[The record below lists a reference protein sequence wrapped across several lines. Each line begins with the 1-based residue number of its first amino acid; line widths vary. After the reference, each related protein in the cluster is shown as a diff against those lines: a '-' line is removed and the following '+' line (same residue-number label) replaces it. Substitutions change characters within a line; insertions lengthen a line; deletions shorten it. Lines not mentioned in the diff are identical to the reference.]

1 MFRRTA
7 FLLAFASAL
16 PLAAQAPK
24 ITQQGDPTVKSDT
37 IYSLAV
43 KASDHPDEEAV
54 FLLDDGVV
62 RLEAD
67 GRGNQTFRQV
77 VQLLKP
83 GAVDNYREFR
93 WSWAP
98 GHEKFTLNWIRVIAP
113 DGKVISAGP
122 SQEQDSDMPAQM
134 GDPVYSDRKV
144 KRVSLSGVAPGTLVD
159 YSYTREELKPYLTG
173 DFFQSWSVSTGLTVR
188 RSRFIVDVPS
198 SLAVRLHE
206 RNLNFPRKTVDIHG
220 RKIYTW
226 IAADVPRLKGELYA
240 ADSNNVQMHI
250 ALSSPI
256 TWHDIGA
263 WYAKLARDR
272 SSLGSVSTKKL
283 NEVLTA
289 ATPKTR
295 DDTIRAIHR
304 WVAQDIRYV
313 SIALGLGGYQPRS
326 PDTVVVTGFGD
337 CKDKATLFVAAM
349 NSLGIT
355 TFPVL
360 LNSTGVSYRE
370 LASIEQLD
378 HAIAAVKTPT
388 DYQFTD
394 LTSELTPYGEL
405 PYAEQGELV
414 LVVHPDGAT
423 EEKELPLTT
432 PADNATTIRIVGTLS
447 PDGMFNGRYD
457 EASTGAL
464 QYTLRSAFENPLDS
478 TEKANAANA
487 IASKLFD
494 GAEGDSLTG
503 FEGKDLLAKPH
514 MSLFI
519 KHGKAASRSGETEIL
534 TIPLGSTAGLNSVA
548 NQIDNARERRFPI
561 DAVRIFGNRTS
572 LVELRVKLPA
582 GWRAQL
588 PSGVKATSPFGSYE
602 STYAQVGD
610 ELVLTRKTAGSTGVY
625 APDRIKDV
633 SAWFRQV
640 ATDDAKLIVI
650 STK

>member
-1 MFRRTA
+1 MFRRTP

-24 ITQQGDPTVKSDT
+24 ITQQGDPTIKSDT
-37 IYSLAV
+37 LYSLAV
-43 KASDHPDEEAV
+43 KASEHPDEDAV

-67 GRGNQTFRQV
+67 GRGTQTFRQV
-77 VQLLKP
+77 VQVLKP

-113 DGKVISAGP
+113 DGTVISAGP
-122 SQEQDSDMPAQM
+122 SQEQDSDVPAQM

-159 YSYTREELKPYLTG
+159 YSYTREELKPYLAG
-173 DFFQSWSVSTGLTVR
+173 DFFQTWSVSTGLTVR

-206 RNLNFPRKTVDIHG
+206 RNLNFPRKTQDIGG

-256 TWHDIGA
+256 TWQDIGA

-272 SSLGSVSTKKL
+272 YSLGSVSKKKL
-283 NEVLTA
+283 TEVLTA
-289 ATPKTR
+289 AAPKTR

-326 PDTVVVTGFGD
+326 PDTVVVSGFGD

-370 LASIEQLD
+370 LASIDQLD
-378 HAIAAVKTPT
+378 HAIAAVKTPAG
-388 DYQFTD
+388 YQFTD
-394 LTSELTPYGEL
+394 LTSEFTPYGEL
-405 PYAEQGELV
+405 PYDEQGELV

-423 EEKELPLTT
+423 EEKVLPVTT
-432 PADNATTIRIVGTLS
+432 PADNATAIRIVGTLS

-457 EASTGAL
+457 EESTGAL
-464 QYTLRSAFENPLDS
+464 QYTLRSVFENPLDS

-487 IASKLFD
+487 IAAKLFD

-514 MSLFI
+514 MSMLI
-519 KHGKAASRSGETEIL
+519 KHGKAASSSGETEIF
-534 TIPLGSTAGLNSVA
+534 TIPFGSTAGLRSVA
-548 NQIDNARERRFPI
+548 NQIDNARERRYPI
-561 DAVRIFGNRTS
+561 DAVRIFGNRTTS
-572 LVELRVKLPA
+572 VELRVKLPA
-582 GWRAQL
+582 GWKAQL
-588 PSGVKATSPFGSYE
+588 PSGVRATSAFGSYE
-602 STYAQVGD
+602 SMYAQVGD
-610 ELVLTRKTAGSTGVY
+610 ELVLRRKTAGATGVY